1 MTECGICY
9 DDFDSNNIVHLWINN
24 EKTKSKYCIT
34 CTNYMLNNNFE
45 KYINDISKA
54 DCEKSLS
61 NALSSPI
68 PMNLTID
75 TLKKS
80 TQIDYIENLDNKI
93 SAKLIKTITDDE
105 LIELNKEL
113 GLVLSR
119 ISEVMFDYLGEI
131 QIILKKYNLI

>member
-24 EKTKSKYCIT
+24 EKTKSNYCIT

-45 KYINDISKA
+45 KYINDIGKA

-68 PMNLTID
+68 PINLTID

-80 TQIDYIENLDNKI
+80 TQIDYIENLDK
-93 SAKLIKTITDDE
+93 SLA
-105 LIELNKEL
+105 
-113 GLVLSR
+113 LSLEKR
-119 ISEVMFDYLGEI
+119 I
-131 QIILKKYNLI
+131 QIKSRRMKGINPLERRLAAIKEILSNYENIIFTFL